1 MNEIKKYKKMHDE
14 TYNTEI
20 VDASKIDR
28 KVKQH
33 KVRDKNNN
41 KLRFI
46 HSMQK
51 QMEMEKQRRELIEQ

>member
-1 MNEIKKYKKMHDE
+1 MNEIKKYKKMHDDS
-14 TYNTEI
+14 YNTEI

-41 KLRFI
+41 KQTLNNKHYERV
-46 HSMQK
+46 SK
-51 QMEMEKQRRELIEQ
+51 L